1 LDKIKN
7 QLDVIKI
14 SGVDAESFIQ
24 GQITNDITLLSGE
37 KKSIYA
43 GYCSPKG
50 RLLAF
55 FFITKIDNDYFF
67 FCPPCI
73 SESISKR
80 LSMYVLRAKVEIK
93 CSLEDLNYFL
103 VDKNGIEKLPNN
115 LISIPQNKMQTTLN
129 YNKSISL
136 TMLDGSKSYFFIFG
150 DKKEISK
157 LYDVIYPTKTE
168 INSYNW
174 NEVHIENMIPNI
186 FNKTQDL
193 YIPQSVNLDLI
204 NAVNFKKGCYTG
216 QEVVART
223 HYLGKPKRRMYLG
236 SIELSNNPV
245 LGSDVKVGDEKV
257 GSLVNYYKQ
266 KNDVFKVLVELRIE
280 KAEARPSLNGNEIL
294 SLKMQ
299 Q

>member
-1 LDKIKN
+1 MDKIKN

-55 FFITKIDNDYFF
+55 FFITKIDNDYFL

-80 LSMYVLRAKVEIK
+80 LSMYVLRAKVEI
-93 CSLEDLNYFL
+93 SSSPEGVDYFL
-103 VDKNGIEKLPNN
+103 VDESNIKKLHNN
-115 LISIPQNKMQTTLN
+115 FSSIPQSKMQTTLSN
-129 YNKSISL
+129 NKSVSL
-136 TMLDGSKSYFFIFG
+136 TMLGGSKNYYFIFG

-157 LYDVIYPTKTE
+157 IYDAISSAE
-168 INSYNW
+168 INPCNW
-174 NEVHIENMIPNI
+174 NEAHIENIIPNI
-186 FNKTQDL
+186 FNETQDL

-204 NAVNFKKGCYTG
+204 DAINFKKGCYTG
-216 QEVVART
+216 QEIVART

-236 SIELSNNPV
+236 SVELNKNPE
-245 LGSDVKVGDEKV
+245 LGSDIEVGDEKI
-257 GSLVNYYKQ
+257 GSVVNYYKQ
-266 KNDVFKVLVELRIE
+266 KNDVFRVLVELRIE
-280 KAEARPSLNGNEIL
+280 KVDAQPTLNGNAIL
-294 SLKMQ
+294 SLKIQ
-299 Q
+299 Y